1 MSDDNGF
8 FNAPKT
14 PTQAAAES
22 KQSGNSNWL
31 SPFHDLSGKPYNML
45 TIRPNTEVTVRL
57 FPVFSS
63 RDQDGNAIN
72 VKSVEVKSQV
82 GGQMTTGKI
91 LSGQW
96 FDTLEKWMY
105 QKYKSR
111 FHSMKKNP
119 AGDLKIRHKI
129 RVLGWC
135 ATMISPADGEDA
147 VPMLRVFNFAGK
159 NYPRAAIGDGD
170 LFRPAII
177 TTDTFGNKSSEGGDF
192 DLDFNPVEGREITIK
207 ASLKNPAD
215 ASSKVYRFTPA
226 RTATP
231 IAPKWMPAIPAEWL
245 KMSKEQRPALL
256 DILRQSPPQE
266 IRAAL
271 QATLP
276 ADIFEAWDKELGD
289 ATLVY

>member
-14 PTQAAAES
+14 PTQAAADS
-22 KQSGNSNWL
+22 KQTGKARWL
-31 SPFHDLSGKPYNML
+31 SPFNDFSGKPYNML
-45 TIRPNTEVTVRL
+45 IVKPNTEVTVRL
-57 FPVFSS
+57 FPVFSG

-72 VKSVEVKSQV
+72 VKVIGVKSKV
-82 GGQMTTGKI
+82 DGQTTDGSI
-91 LSGQW
+91 LSGAW
-96 FDTLEKWMY
+96 FETLEKWLY

-119 AGDLKIRHKI
+119 TGDLKIRPKT
-129 RVLGWC
+129 RVIGWC

-147 VPMLRVFNFAGK
+147 VPTLRVFNFAGT
-159 NYPRAAIGDGD
+159 NYQGAASGDGD
-170 LFRPAII
+170 LFR
-177 TTDTFGNKSSEGGDF
+177 SGGDF
-192 DLDFNPVEGREITIK
+192 DLDFSPTEGREITIR

-231 IAPKWMPAIPAEWL
+231 ISPKWMGAIPTEWL

-256 DILRQSPPQE
+256 DILRKSPPEE

-276 ADIFEAWDKELGD
+276 ADIFEAWDNELGD